1 MSNAPSTRPQIVGQA
16 QEAYDK
22 LPQRM
27 KADIDDWLEDRQ
39 HKVLYGKFE
48 VMEAWLEWNGILGY
62 DEDFRQL
69 FYAMQ

>member
-22 LPQRM
+22 LPRM
-27 KADIDDWLEDRQ
+27 MKVDVDDWLEDRPS
-39 HKVLYGKFE
+39 KVLYGKFD

-62 DEDFRQL
+62 DEQFR
-69 FYAMQ
+69 AMFEAMR